1 MSTTPAKKPSGPSD
15 PDMAVAEELP
25 TVSPAAPAPACDR
38 KRLSTKSRIDL
49 MLELSERYDP
59 HRRGP
64 GLQLRFWW
72 KKYAW
77 VVVVGGAKLV
87 KRALDVAVS
96 GLMLILLLPLF
107 ALIAI
112 GIKLG
117 DRGPILFWQARVG
130 RWGREF
136 PFPKFRSMVPNAE
149 QLRCIVESH
158 HVDSITFKAKND
170 PRVTRLGR
178 VLRKFS
184 LDELPQLWCV
194 LKGEMSLVG
203 PRPPLPSEVA
213 QYTLTDRRRLDVVP
227 GLTCIW
233 QTSGR
238 STLPFA
244 QQLEL
249 DVQYIQSQSLWL
261 DFKLLLKTIPA
272 VLSGKGAH

>member
-1 MSTTPAKKPSGPSD
+1 M
-15 PDMAVAEELP
+15 
-25 TVSPAAPAPACDR
+25 
-38 KRLSTKSRIDL
+38 
-49 MLELSERYDP
+49 
-59 HRRGP
+59 
-64 GLQLRFWW
+64 
-72 KKYAW
+72 
-77 VVVVGGAKLV
+77 VVGGAKLV
-87 KRALDVAVS
+87 KRGLDVAVS
-96 GLMLILLLPLF
+96 GLMLVLLLPLF
-107 ALIAI
+107 ALIAL
-112 GIKLG
+112 GIKLS
-117 DRGPILFWQARVG
+117 DRGPILFWQLRVG

-149 QLRCIVESH
+149 QLQNIVVSH
-158 HVDSITFKAKND
+158 HSDSKTFKAKND

-194 LKGEMSLVG
+194 FKGEMSLVG

-213 QYTLTDRRRLDVVP
+213 QYSLADRRRLDVVP

-272 VLSGKGAH
+272 VLSGKGDH